1 LNAILVK
8 INRVLL
14 VNSDR
19 GEGGGMNQKIEKA
32 TLAGG
37 CFWCLEAIYKKIKGV
52 LEVIPGYSG
61 GKTKNPSY
69 EQVCSDTTGHAETI
83 QISFAPDLISYAEI
97 LKIFWEIHNPT
108 TLNRQGHD
116 IGSQYRSVIFYH
128 NEEQKRIAEKSKKDL
143 EDANIWPGP
152 VVTEI
157 VPYNEFYPAEEY
169 HKNYFRNHPEN
180 GYCQL
185 VVRPK
190 VEKFK
195 KKFQDYFKEDNER
208 RDK

>member
-1 LNAILVK
+1 
-8 INRVLL
+8 
-14 VNSDR
+14 
-19 GEGGGMNQKIEKA
+19 MNQKNEKA

-37 CFWCLEAIYKKIKGV
+37 CFWCLEAIYKKVKGV
-52 LEVIPGYSG
+52 KEVIPGYSG
-61 GKTKNPSY
+61 GQTKSPTY
-69 EQVCSDTTGHAETI
+69 EQVCSDTTGHAEAI
-83 QISFAPDLISYAEI
+83 QITFEPDVISYVEI
-97 LKIFWEIHNPT
+97 LKIFWQIHNPT

-128 NEEQKRIAEKSKKDL
+128 NEEQRKIAEKSKKDL
-143 EDANIWPGP
+143 QDAHIWPDP
-152 VVTEI
+152 IVTEI
-157 VPYNEFYPAEEY
+157 IPVDEFYPAEEY
-169 HKNYFRNHPEN
+169 HKNYFRNHPES

-195 KKFQDYFKEDNER
+195 KTFQNYFKEDNGR

>member
-1 LNAILVK
+1 
-8 INRVLL
+8 
-14 VNSDR
+14 
-19 GEGGGMNQKIEKA
+19 MNQKIEKA

-37 CFWCLEAIYKKIKGV
+37 CFWCLEAIYKKVKGV
-52 LEVIPGYSG
+52 KEVIPGYSG
-61 GKTKNPSY
+61 GQTNNPTY
-69 EQVCSDTTGHAETI
+69 EQVCSDTTGHAEAI
-83 QISFAPDLISYAEI
+83 QISFVPDLISYAEI
-97 LKIFWEIHNPT
+97 LEIFWEIHNPT
-108 TLNRQGHD
+108 TFNRQGHD
-116 IGSQYRSVIFYH
+116 IGSQYRSAIFYH
-128 NEEQKRIAEKSKKDL
+128 NEEQKKIAEKSKQDL
-143 EDANIWPGP
+143 RDANIWSDP

-169 HKNYFRNHPEN
+169 HKNYFQNHPEN

-208 RDK
+208 KEN

>member
-1 LNAILVK
+1 
-8 INRVLL
+8 
-14 VNSDR
+14 
-19 GEGGGMNQKIEKA
+19 MNQKIEKA